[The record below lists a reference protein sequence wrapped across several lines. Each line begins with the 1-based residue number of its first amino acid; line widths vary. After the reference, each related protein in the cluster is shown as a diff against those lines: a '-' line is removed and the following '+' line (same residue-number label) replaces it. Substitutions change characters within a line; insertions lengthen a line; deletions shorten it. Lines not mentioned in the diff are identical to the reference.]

1 MTCSNKLSQRFG
13 IFDLV
18 DLVEKN
24 DIYEWKTTIMDILSI
39 FFFFFVL
46 ASQEEPL
53 RVHVRASNDKLSSE
67 RQCSGPPE
75 RIGT

>member
-1 MTCSNKLSQRFG
+1 MTCSNQLSQRFG

-18 DLVEKN
+18 DLVEKMT
-24 DIYEWKTTIMDILSI
+24 YEWKTTIMDILSI
-39 FFFFFVL
+39 FFFSL
-46 ASQEEPL
+46 ASQEELL

-75 RIGT
+75 CIGTWGQ